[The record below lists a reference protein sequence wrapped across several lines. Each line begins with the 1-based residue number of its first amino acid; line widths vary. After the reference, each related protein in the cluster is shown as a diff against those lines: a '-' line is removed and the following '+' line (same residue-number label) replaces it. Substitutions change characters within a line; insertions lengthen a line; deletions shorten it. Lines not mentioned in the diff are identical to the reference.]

1 MRAPMMQQQRWTP
14 ETGHNL
20 AQSCTMAES
29 SLPTQQETLGQIV
42 VELLREGKILNRK
55 AICTRLLYRMEQATD
70 QEEESRY
77 QTLIGLLFER

>member
-1 MRAPMMQQQRWTP
+1 MRENGFAPNTANAITQYFNKANHP
-14 ETGHNL
+14 
-20 AQSCTMAES
+20 S
-29 SLPTQQETLGQIV
+29 QQETLGQIV

-70 QEEESRY
+70 QEEVSRY

>member
-1 MRAPMMQQQRWTP
+1 MRENGYTP
-14 ETGHNL
+14 NTAN
-20 AQSCTMAES
+20 AITQYFNKANQPS
-29 SLPTQQETLGQIV
+29 QQETLGQIV